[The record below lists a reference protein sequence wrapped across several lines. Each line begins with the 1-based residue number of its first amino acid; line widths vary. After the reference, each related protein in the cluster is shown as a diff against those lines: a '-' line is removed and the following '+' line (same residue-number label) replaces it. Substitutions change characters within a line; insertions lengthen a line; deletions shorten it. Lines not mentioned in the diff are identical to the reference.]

1 MTKDYFTKMNTA
13 EIVSQ
18 INQEI
23 ARLTAAKELLQGT
36 TAKKG
41 PGRPRAVAATS
52 DTKRTKKRRKLSAEG
67 RARIAAAMKAR
78 WAKVKAK
85 KA

>member
-1 MTKDYFTKMNTA
+1 MNTN
-13 EIVSQ
+13 EIIFQ
-18 INQEI
+18 IDQEI
-23 ARLTAAKELLQGT
+23 ARLTKIKELLQGVPT
-36 TAKKG
+36 KKG
-41 PGRPRAVAATS
+41 PGRPRADAVAQTVA
-52 DTKRTKKRRKLSAEG
+52 KKKTRRKMSAEG

>member
-1 MTKDYFTKMNTA
+1 MNTN
-13 EIVSQ
+13 EIIFQ
-18 INQEI
+18 IDQEI
-23 ARLTAAKELLQGT
+23 ARLTKVKELLQGIP
-36 TAKKG
+36 AKKG
-41 PGRPRAVAATS
+41 RGRPRADAVAQTVA
-52 DTKRTKKRRKLSAEG
+52 KKKTRRKMSAEG